1 MRAARKC
8 GPTRETHSIL
18 FSSVRSRRPLRN
30 PLQNSPEKQV
40 PSVPQIVAKRIFIE
54 VGLQEFRAHV
64 VIDPADSP
72 LHQTPES
79 FDGLSVNVTRD
90 VNLRAVTDATMHVA
104 EILESIVR
112 NEIVGENCARWQDVF
127 LRQTMKSFLCGVRS

>member
-8 GPTRETHSIL
+8 GPTRETHSIR

-40 PSVPQIVAKRIFIE
+40 PSVPQIVAKRIFVE

-64 VIDPADSP
+64 VVNPADST
-72 LHQTPES
+72 LHQAPES
-79 FDGLSVNVTRD
+79 FDSLSVNVARD
-90 VNLRAVTDATMHVA
+90 INLRAVADAPMNIT

-112 NEIVGENCARWQDVF
+112 NEIVGKHCARRQDIF
-127 LRQTMKSFLCGVRS
+127 LRQAVKS